1 MTSNLPRTFAR
12 LCGID
17 HGPRPGY
24 VLIAVLIVI
33 LVLSLVAYRF
43 SDAMVSELRAGVRSA
58 DYAQVRA
65 AAVSGVHYAAAL
77 LADPELLALDV
88 GSPYDNPAYFQD
100 IPVPLDSSNPS
111 GKQAYFSIIHVS
123 PLAGGGYQQR
133 FGLADEGGKININ
146 ALIALDPAGETLY
159 NALLKLPNMTPEIA
173 DAIVDWVDNNEDA
186 RPNGAESAYYRGLA
200 QPYSAKNGPLNTL
213 DELLLVKGVTPQLLY
228 GTDRNRNGI
237 DDENAGLVDRGWS
250 DYLTVYGRE
259 VNVDSSGILRIW
271 INGDDIVGIYQA
283 LLNSGLDAD
292 MAAYIVAVKIFGSN
306 NLLRVTEDG
315 QIRPQSRGMGK
326 GRGMGKQQE
335 EVYVPVGAEELI
347 SAVETRLATIATSG
361 RAINSVLD
369 LINTGIV
376 LQRNSRSN
384 PPQALVYFSP
394 LNDPARRTEL
404 LPVLLDKISTREA
417 VEMVPR
423 LNVNTASRE
432 ALLGLPGLRETEVDN
447 ILAVRDNIVPFSL
460 EAMTGAWLLTEAG
473 LPVSKFRNL
482 ERLITG
488 TSMVYRVEVVGYF
501 GESGPTARVEAVIDS
516 NLGAPR
522 ILYFRDLGD
531 LDQPRAYSP
540 QRSINP

>member
-1 MTSNLPRTFAR
+1 MTRTCPRAIHRTDSLA
-12 LCGID
+12 
-17 HGPRPGY
+17 HAQHQGY
-24 VLIAVLIVI
+24 VLIVVLIVI

-58 DYAQVRA
+58 DYAQARA
-65 AAVSGVHYAAAL
+65 AAVSGVHYVAAL
-77 LADPELLALDV
+77 LSDPEWLALAI
-88 GSPYDNPAYFQD
+88 GNPYDNPDYFQD
-100 IPVPLDSSNPS
+100 IPVPRDPNNPS
-111 GKQAYFSIIHVS
+111 GKQAYFSVIHVF
-123 PLAGGGYQQR
+123 PLTGGGYQQR

-146 ALIALDPAGETLY
+146 ALMALDPSGETLY
-159 NALLKLPNMTPEIA
+159 NALLKLPNMTPEVA
-173 DAIVDWVDNNEDA
+173 DAIVDWVDSNDDA

-228 GTDRNRNGI
+228 GTDRNRNGV

-271 INGDDIVGIYQA
+271 INGDDIIGIYQA

-292 MAAYIVAVKIFGSN
+292 MAAYIVAVKIFGNN
-306 NLLRVTEDG
+306 NLVTVTEDG
-315 QIRPQSRGMGK
+315 QIRPKSKGK
-326 GRGMGKQQE
+326 GAGTGMGKQTQA
-335 EVYVPVGAEELI
+335 VYVAANAEQLI
-347 SAVETRLATIATSG
+347 TAVETRLAAIATSG
-361 RAINSVLD
+361 RAISSVMD
-369 LINTGIV
+369 LIGTGVI
-376 LQRNSRSN
+376 LQRNNQTN
-384 PPQALVYFSP
+384 PPQNLVYFSP
-394 LNDPARRTEL
+394 LNDPARRAEL
-404 LPVLLDKISTREA
+404 LPVLLDKIATREA
-417 VEMVPR
+417 VEMIPR

-432 ALLGLPGLRETEVDN
+432 ALLGLPGLTDTEVDN
-447 ILAVRDNIVPFSL
+447 ILAARDNVVPFSL

-473 LPVSKFRNL
+473 LSISKFRNL
-482 ERLITG
+482 ERYITG

-501 GESGPTARVEAVIDS
+501 AEGGPTARVEAVIDS

-540 QRSINP
+540 QRSVNP

>member
-1 MTSNLPRTFAR
+1 MTPHPLGNQGR
-12 LCGID
+12 LRGIGRD
-17 HGPRPGY
+17 PRPGY

-65 AAVSGVHYAAAL
+65 AAASGVHYAAAL

-88 GSPYDNPAYFQD
+88 GNPYDNPAYFQD
-100 IPVPLDSSNPS
+100 IPVPLDPTNPS
-111 GKQAYFSIIHVS
+111 GKQAYFSIIHVA
-123 PLAGGGYQQR
+123 PLTGGGYQQR

-146 ALIALDPAGETLY
+146 ALIALDPTGETLY

-173 DAIVDWVDNNEDA
+173 DAIVDWVDSNEDT

-237 DDENAGLVDRGWS
+237 DDENAGWVDRGWS

-306 NLLRVTEDG
+306 NLLRVTDDG
-315 QIRPQSRGMGK
+315 QIQSQNKGMGRGM
-326 GRGMGKQQE
+326 GMGKQQQ
-335 EVYVPVGAEELI
+335 EVYVPVGAEDLI
-347 SAVETRLATIATSG
+347 SAVEARLATIATSG

-384 PPQALVYFSP
+384 PPQSLVYFSP
-394 LNDPARRTEL
+394 LNDPARRAEL

-417 VEMVPR
+417 VEMIPR

-432 ALLGLPGLRETEVDN
+432 ALLGLPGLTETDVDN

-473 LPVSKFRNL
+473 LSVSKFRNL

-501 GESGPTARVEAVIDS
+501 AEGGPTARVEAVIDS

>member
-1 MTSNLPRTFAR
+1 MTRTCPQAIHR
-12 LCGID
+12 TDSLA
-17 HGPRPGY
+17 HAQHQGY
-24 VLIAVLIVI
+24 VLIVVLIVI

-58 DYAQVRA
+58 DYAQARA
-65 AAVSGVHYAAAL
+65 AAVSGVHYVAAL
-77 LADPELLALDV
+77 LSDPEWLALAI
-88 GSPYDNPAYFQD
+88 GNPYDNPDYFQD
-100 IPVPLDSSNPS
+100 IPVPRDPNNPS
-111 GKQAYFSIIHVS
+111 GKQAYFSVIHVF
-123 PLAGGGYQQR
+123 PLTGGGYQQR

-146 ALIALDPAGETLY
+146 ALMALDPSGETLY
-159 NALLKLPNMTPEIA
+159 NALLKLPNMTPEVA
-173 DAIVDWVDNNEDA
+173 DAIVDWVDSNDDA

-228 GTDRNRNGI
+228 GTDRNRNGV

-271 INGDDIVGIYQA
+271 INGDDIIGIYQA

-292 MAAYIVAVKIFGSN
+292 MAAYIVAVKIFGNN
-306 NLLRVTEDG
+306 NLVTVTEDG
-315 QIRPQSRGMGK
+315 QIRPKSKGK
-326 GRGMGKQQE
+326 GAGTGMGKQTQA
-335 EVYVPVGAEELI
+335 VYVAADAEQLI
-347 SAVETRLATIATSG
+347 TAVETRLAAIATSG
-361 RAINSVLD
+361 RAISSVMD
-369 LINTGIV
+369 LIGTGVI
-376 LQRNSRSN
+376 LQRNNQTN
-384 PPQALVYFSP
+384 PPQNLVYFSP
-394 LNDPARRTEL
+394 LNDPARRAEL
-404 LPVLLDKISTREA
+404 LPVLLDKIATREA
-417 VEMVPR
+417 VEMIPR

-432 ALLGLPGLRETEVDN
+432 ALLGLPGLTDTEVDN
-447 ILAVRDNIVPFSL
+447 ILAARDNVVPFSL

-473 LPVSKFRNL
+473 LSISKFRNL
-482 ERLITG
+482 ERYITG

-501 GESGPTARVEAVIDS
+501 AEGGPTARVEAVIDS

-540 QRSINP
+540 QRSVNP

>member
-1 MTSNLPRTFAR
+1 MTRTCPRAIHRTDSLTHAQ
-12 LCGID
+12 
-17 HGPRPGY
+17 HQGY
-24 VLIAVLIVI
+24 VLIVVLIVI

-58 DYAQVRA
+58 DYAQARA
-65 AAVSGVHYAAAL
+65 AAVSGVHYVAAL
-77 LADPELLALDV
+77 LSDPEWLALKI
-88 GSPYDNPAYFQD
+88 GNPYDNPDYFQD
-100 IPVPLDSSNPS
+100 IPVPRDPNNPS
-111 GKQAYFSIIHVS
+111 GKQAYFSVIHVF
-123 PLAGGGYQQR
+123 PLTGGGYQQR

-146 ALIALDPAGETLY
+146 ALMALDPSGETLY
-159 NALLKLPNMTPEIA
+159 NALLKLPNMTPEVA
-173 DAIVDWVDNNEDA
+173 DAIVDWVDSNDDA

-228 GTDRNRNGI
+228 GTDRNRNGV

-271 INGDDIVGIYQA
+271 INGDDIIGIYQA

-292 MAAYIVAVKIFGSN
+292 MAAYIVAVKIFGNN
-306 NLLRVTEDG
+306 NLVTVTEDG
-315 QIRPQSRGMGK
+315 QIRPKSKGK
-326 GRGMGKQQE
+326 GAGTGMGKQTQA
-335 EVYVPVGAEELI
+335 VYVAADAEQLI
-347 SAVETRLATIATSG
+347 TAVETRLAAIATSG
-361 RAINSVLD
+361 RAISSVMD
-369 LINTGIV
+369 LIGTGVI
-376 LQRNSRSN
+376 LQQNNQTN
-384 PPQALVYFSP
+384 PPQNLVYFSP
-394 LNDPARRTEL
+394 LNDPARRAEL
-404 LPVLLDKISTREA
+404 LPVLLDKIATREA
-417 VEMVPR
+417 VEMIPR

-432 ALLGLPGLRETEVDN
+432 ALLGLPGLTDTEVDN
-447 ILAVRDNIVPFSL
+447 ILAARDNVVPFSL

-473 LPVSKFRNL
+473 LSISKFRNL
-482 ERLITG
+482 ERYITG

-501 GESGPTARVEAVIDS
+501 AEGGPTARVEAVIDS

-540 QRSINP
+540 QRSVNP

>member
-1 MTSNLPRTFAR
+1 MTFTCPETTN
-12 LCGID
+12 C
-17 HGPRPGY
+17 PRPTPHVLREGY
-24 VLIAVLIVI
+24 VLIAVLIVV

-58 DYAQVRA
+58 DYAQARA
-65 AAVSGVHYAAAL
+65 AAVSGLHYAAAL
-77 LADPELLALDV
+77 LSDPELLALDV
-88 GSPYDNPAYFQD
+88 GNPYDNPAYFQD
-100 IPVPLDSSNPS
+100 IPVPLDPNNPT

-123 PLAGGGYQQR
+123 PLTGGGYQQR
-133 FGLADEGGKININ
+133 YGLADEGGKININ
-146 ALIALDPAGETLY
+146 ALITLDPSGETLY
-159 NALLKLPNMTPEIA
+159 NALLKLPNMTPELA

-228 GTDRNRNGI
+228 GTDRNRNGM
-237 DDENAGLVDRGWS
+237 DDENAGLVERGWS

-271 INGDDIVGIYQA
+271 INGDDIIGIYQA

-292 MAAYIVAVKIFGSN
+292 MAAYIVAVKIFGTN

-315 QIRPQSRGMGK
+315 QIQSQSKGMGM
-326 GRGMGKQQE
+326 GMGMGKQR
-335 EVYVPVGAEELI
+335 EVFVPVSAEELI
-347 SAVETRLATIATSG
+347 TAVETRLATIATSG
-361 RAINSVLD
+361 RAVNSVFD
-369 LINTGIV
+369 LINTAVV
-376 LQRNSRSN
+376 LQRNTRSD
-384 PPQALVYFSP
+384 PPQTLVYFSP
-394 LNDPARRTEL
+394 LNDPARRAEL

-417 VEMVPR
+417 VEMIPR

-432 ALLGLPGLRETEVDN
+432 ALLGLPGLTETDVDN
-447 ILAVRDNIVPFSL
+447 ILATRDNIVPFSL
-460 EAMTGAWLLTEAG
+460 EAMTGAWLLTDAG
-473 LPVSKFRNL
+473 LSVSKFRNL
-482 ERLITG
+482 ERFITG

-501 GESGPTARVEAVIDS
+501 AEGGPTARVEAVIDS

-522 ILYFRDLGD
+522 VLYFRDLGD

-540 QRSINP
+540 QRSVNP

>member
-1 MTSNLPRTFAR
+1 MTRTCPRAT
-12 LCGID
+12 
-17 HGPRPGY
+17 HRPDSTAHAQHEGY

-58 DYAQVRA
+58 DYAQARA
-65 AAVSGVHYAAAL
+65 AAVSGVHYVAAL
-77 LADPELLALDV
+77 LSDPEWLALEV
-88 GSPYDNPAYFQD
+88 GNPYDNPDYFQD
-100 IPVPLDSSNPS
+100 IPVPRDPNNPTS
-111 GKQAYFSIIHVS
+111 KQAYFSVIHVF
-123 PLAGGGYQQR
+123 PLTGGGYQQR

-146 ALIALDPAGETLY
+146 ALMALDPSGETLY
-159 NALLKLPNMTPEIA
+159 NALMKLPNMTPELA
-173 DAIVDWVDNNEDA
+173 DAIVDWVDTNEDA

-213 DELLLVKGVTPQLLY
+213 DELLLVRGVTPQLLY
-228 GTDRNRNGI
+228 GTDRNRNGV

-271 INGDDIVGIYQA
+271 INGDDIIGIYQA

-292 MAAYIVAVKIFGSN
+292 MAAYIVAVKIFGTN
-306 NLLRVTEDG
+306 NLVTVSEDG
-315 QIRPQSRGMGK
+315 QIRPKSKGK
-326 GRGMGKQQE
+326 GAGAGMGKQTQA
-335 EVYVPVGAEELI
+335 VYVPADAEQLI
-347 SAVETRLATIATSG
+347 TAVETRLAAIATSG
-361 RAINSVLD
+361 RAISSVMD
-369 LINTGIV
+369 LIGTGVI
-376 LQRNSRSN
+376 LQRNTQTN
-384 PPQALVYFSP
+384 PPQNLVYFSP
-394 LNDPARRTEL
+394 LNDPARRAEL
-404 LPVLLDKISTREA
+404 LPVLLDKIATREA
-417 VEMVPR
+417 VEMIPR

-432 ALLGLPGLRETEVDN
+432 ALLGLPGLTETEVDN

-473 LPVSKFRNL
+473 LSISKFRNL
-482 ERLITG
+482 ERYITG

-501 GESGPTARVEAVIDS
+501 AEGGPVARVEAVIDS

-531 LDQPRAYSP
+531 LDQPPAYSP
-540 QRSINP
+540 QRSVNP

>member
-1 MTSNLPRTFAR
+1 MTPHPSGNHGRWR
-12 LCGID
+12 GIGHD
-17 HGPRPGY
+17 PRPGY

-65 AAVSGVHYAAAL
+65 AAVSGVHYTAAL

-88 GSPYDNPAYFQD
+88 GNPYDNPAYFQD
-100 IPVPLDSSNPS
+100 IPVPLDPTNPS
-111 GKQAYFSIIHVS
+111 GKQAYFSIIHVA
-123 PLAGGGYQQR
+123 PLTGGGYQQR

-146 ALIALDPAGETLY
+146 ALMALDPSGETLY

-173 DAIVDWVDNNEDA
+173 DAIVDWVDSNEDT

-315 QIRPQSRGMGK
+315 QIQPKTQTMGK
-326 GRGMGKQQE
+326 SMGMGKQQ
-335 EVYVPVGAEELI
+335 EVYVPVGAEDLI

-394 LNDPARRTEL
+394 LNDPARRAEL

-417 VEMVPR
+417 VEMIPR

-432 ALLGLPGLRETEVDN
+432 ALLGLPGLTETDVDN
-447 ILAVRDNIVPFSL
+447 ILAMRDNIVPFSL

-473 LPVSKFRNL
+473 LSVSKFRNL
-482 ERLITG
+482 ERLIAG

-501 GESGPTARVEAVIDS
+501 AEGGPTARVEAVIDS

>member
-1 MTSNLPRTFAR
+1 MTPNSLGTLAR
-12 LCGID
+12 QGRIGHD
-17 HGPRPGY
+17 PRPGY

-65 AAVSGVHYAAAL
+65 AAVSGVHYVAAL

-88 GSPYDNPAYFQD
+88 GNPYDNPAYFQD
-100 IPVPLDSSNPS
+100 IPIPLDPANPS
-111 GKQAYFSIIHVS
+111 GKQAYFSIIHVA
-123 PLAGGGYQQR
+123 PLTGGGYQQR
-133 FGLADEGGKININ
+133 FGVADEGGKININ
-146 ALIALDPAGETLY
+146 ALMALDPSGETLY

-173 DAIVDWVDNNEDA
+173 DAIVDWVDSNEDA

-213 DELLLVKGVTPQLLY
+213 DELLLVKGVTPQLLF

-237 DDENAGLVDRGWS
+237 DDENAGFVDRGWS

-315 QIRPQSRGMGK
+315 QIQSQSKGMGM
-326 GRGMGKQQE
+326 GMGMGKQQ
-335 EVYVPVGAEELI
+335 EVYVPVGAEDLI

-394 LNDPARRTEL
+394 LNDPARRAEL

-417 VEMVPR
+417 VEMIPR

-432 ALLGLPGLRETEVDN
+432 ALLGLPGLTETDVDN

-473 LPVSKFRNL
+473 LSVSKFRNL

-501 GESGPTARVEAVIDS
+501 AEGGPTARVEAVIDS

-531 LDQPRAYSP
+531 LDHPPAYSP
-540 QRSINP
+540 QRSISP